1 MLQGAANSD
10 SSWSWTS
17 HLKSKRGKW
26 LRLSL
31 EDTEEKVKSI
41 LIVIEEDADSFGKRA
56 EMYYKNRPELINF
69 VEESYRAYRALADRY
84 EHISGELQNANN
96 TIANL
101 FPDQVQLALEDD
113 DENTPKPSRYN
124 RAKVP
129 KPPENPKFK
138 IPPIKDMKKSLPP
151 QPKNSQAKKTTPQM
165 SKDEAHEKVD
175 KIQKEILVLQTEKE
189 FVKSSYES
197 GLAQYWDI
205 EKRIKE
211 TQERMCSS
219 QDGSGADTVIEDN
232 NAQALRTTLALKS
245 CGGTLLQLQEQQ
257 ERMTKEARIESK
269 RVRAA
274 KEKLKA
280 FKERYLQHH
289 TDNQE
294 TTNESKTTRS
304 SSKNLEEEA
313 SSLKQERLELQLV
326 CEKVREYFEKNPT
339 SSHAVVEFAE
349 MVDELVKT
357 VASLERSVS
366 SQTASIKRLRSKTD
380 KLQKHLKVL
389 DKDKTGDWKNL
400 SGNVRE
406 LEEELHGIQDLNKS
420 VEEGSSKL
428 QTDFIETCC
437 NLNNLSQKLQTPEK
451 NDEIKNMGV
460 PLVEDGISLSA
471 EPPKKCQEQE
481 DIRSSVEDSVASED
495 RAVEGKVRSIQDLD
509 LDKNTDQE
517 NHAQPDI
524 TLLSKNLQD
533 PQQDQDEAKDKNSIH
548 AEDSVAYVE
557 LQKHNEEQTGRENW
571 KNLFLNGLEERE
583 KILLSECT
591 AILQNY
597 RETKKAISEVEKKNQ
612 ESLYDV
618 MAQIKEL
625 QSDNTKKDM
634 EIQLLKQ
641 KLSIVQ
647 TAPNENMNSGLKKSE
662 DLQNTRTGNTKEQW
676 KYLFNELQKKSVS
689 LVMPRLLEDLLK
701 ERNIDFATKSK
712 ELSGITSMENPT
724 EDDVKLVLNEEPHT
738 PSIVEEEFRRDIDGQ
753 LEENLEFWLRFS
765 TTSHQIQMFQTK
777 LRDLQEEYSKQNKDK
792 KKMAVGANAT
802 DPAAKSEAS
811 SATEKKLRELH
822 GELSVWLEH
831 SVLLKNELQYRFS
844 SLCKIQEDISRVS
857 KVHSETEQE
866 KFTSQQAARYQGEVM
881 NMRQENNR
889 VAEELEVGLD
899 LVRRLQLEVEKTLS
913 KSNEKS
919 SRSGSKSQRRHQQQ
933 QVKHSTSRNK
943 VPLRNFLFG
952 SKTKKASLFS
962 CSSSPI
968 QKQYDMKKAGG
979 GLHM

>member
-1 MLQGAANSD
+1 MLQGAANSV

-17 HLKSKRGKW
+17 HLKSKQGKW

-31 EDTEEKVKSI
+31 EDMEEKVKSI

-101 FPDQVQLALEDD
+101 FPDQVQLAMEDND

-138 IPPIKDMKKSLPP
+138 IPTIKDMKKSLPP
-151 QPKNSQAKKTTPQM
+151 KPKNSQAKKTTPQM
-165 SKDEAHEKVD
+165 SKDEAHEMID

-189 FVKSSYES
+189 FVKSSYEN

-211 TQERMCSS
+211 TQENMCSL

-232 NAQALRTTLALKS
+232 NARALGTTLALKS

-257 ERMTKEARIESK
+257 ERMTKEARVESK
-269 RVRAA
+269 RVKDA
-274 KEKLKA
+274 KEKFEA

-294 TTNESKTTRS
+294 TPNESKTTRS

-313 SSLKQERLELQLV
+313 SSLKQERLELRLI
-326 CEKVREYFEKNPT
+326 CEKVKEYFEKNPT
-339 SSHAVVEFAE
+339 SSHAVVELAE
-349 MVDELVKT
+349 MVDELVKK
-357 VASLERSVS
+357 VASLESSVS
-366 SQTASIKRLRSKTD
+366 SQTALIKRLRSKTD

-389 DKDKTGDWKNL
+389 DKDETGDLKNL
-400 SGNVRE
+400 CDNVRE

-437 NLNNLSQKLQTPEK
+437 NINNLSQKLQTPEK
-451 NDEIKNMGV
+451 NDVIKNMGV
-460 PLVEDGISLSA
+460 PLVEEGISLSA

-481 DIRSSVEDSVASED
+481 DLRLSVEGSVASED
-495 RAVEGKVRSIQDLD
+495 RAVEGKVQSIQDLD

-533 PQQDQDEAKDKNSIH
+533 PRQDKAKDKNSIH
-548 AEDSVAYVE
+548 AEDSVANVE
-557 LQKHNEEQTGRENW
+557 LQKHNEEQPGRENW

-583 KILLSECT
+583 KILLSEYT

-597 RETKKAISEVEKKNQ
+597 RETKKALSAVEKKNQ

-618 MAQIKEL
+618 MTQIKEL

-647 TAPNENMNSGLKKSE
+647 TAPNENMNSDLRKSE
-662 DLQNTRTGNTKEQW
+662 DLQNTSTGNTKEQW
-676 KYLFNELQKKSVS
+676 KYLFNELQKKSAS
-689 LVMPRLLEDLLK
+689 RVMPRLLEDLLK

-712 ELSGITSMENPT
+712 ELSGITSTENPT

-792 KKMAVGANAT
+792 KKKAVGANAM
-802 DPAAKSEAS
+802 DPAAKSEA

-831 SVLLKNELQYRFS
+831 NVLLKNELQYRFS
-844 SLCKIQEDISRVS
+844 SLCKIQEKISRVS

-889 VAEELEVGLD
+889 VAEELKVGLD

-919 SRSGSKSQRRHQQQ
+919 SRSRTKSQRRHHQQ

-962 CSSSPI
+962 SASPPI
-968 QKQYDMKKAGG
+968 QKQYDMKKAGVL